1 MRSPA
6 IALLLAATLTGTVAM
21 AEAASAPPPGTPV
34 MEDPE
39 ILGQYFGN
47 GDFAALES
55 TVVRYV
61 KSPTRTVD
69 GKDTLYELMYRF
81 DKWWYRW
88 ASGADQTLSES
99 LAEWRKKYPE
109 SALQPM
115 AAAMQVYATAWRA
128 RGTGSSASVADEGW
142 RLFHERSAR
151 AWKILMD
158 CKERS
163 SSIPTWYELA
173 IRTGIDSGVSADRVR
188 ELFDEGMRKHPGYYG
203 LYMTY
208 IRPLSPRWGGD
219 YETADEFVLEQTAA
233 KSNREGD
240 ILYARLYTRID
251 FFQNSSPD
259 FFRDS
264 KVNWPRLRR
273 GFEQMMAA
281 YPNSALNHAT
291 FAAFACR
298 AGDATTYAKLRPKI
312 DAVTFD
318 ELTPQGLSLEICDA
332 RFMKET

>member
-1 MRSPA
+1 MRFPS
-6 IALLLAATLTGTVAM
+6 IALLLAASLTGAVAM
-21 AEAASAPPPGTPV
+21 AQPASAPSPGLPFW
-34 MEDPE
+34 ENPE
-39 ILGQYFGN
+39 ILGNYFGN
-47 GDFAALES
+47 GDFASLES
-55 TVVRYV
+55 TVAHYV
-61 KSPTRTVD
+61 KSPTRIVD

-81 DKWWYRW
+81 DKWWYRRGP
-88 ASGADQTLSES
+88 GADQALSES
-99 LAEWRKKYPE
+99 LAQWRKKYPE

-151 AWKILMD
+151 AWKILMN
-158 CKERS
+158 CKEQS

-173 IRTGIDSGVSADRVR
+173 IRTGIDSGVPADRVR
-188 ELFDEGMRKHPGYYG
+188 ELFDEGMRKHPGYDG
-203 LYMTY
+203 LYMAY

-219 YETADEFVLEQTAA
+219 YEIADEFVLEQTAA
-233 KSNREGD
+233 KTNREGE

-251 FFQNSSPD
+251 FFQNSQPD

-264 KVNWPRLRR
+264 KVSWPRLRR

-281 YPNSALNHAT
+281 YPYSALNHAT

-298 AGDATTYAKLRPKI
+298 AGDATTYARLRPNI
-312 DAVTFD
+312 EALTFD
-318 ELTPQGLSLEICDA
+318 EITPQGLSLEICDA
-332 RFMKET
+332 RFMKAA